1 MRCRCWCWRQVSF
14 AAFPPLPRHGVQV
27 VEANAVPL
35 LVLAAQEPELGLRR
49 VAASALA
56 DIAKHLPE
64 LAQAVVDAG
73 KCLTNVLALCSK
85 FTLLSPHRSISPDC
99 TQLSFAFGASHG
111 LKLECHDASK
121 HLVTWCVW

>member
-1 MRCRCWCWRQVSF
+1 M
-14 AAFPPLPRHGVQV
+14 
-27 VEANAVPL
+27 PL

-73 KCLTNVLALCSK
+73 KGLASVLALCSK
-85 FTLLSPHRSISPDC
+85 LTLLSPHRSISPDC
-99 TQLSFAFGASHG
+99 TQLSFVLGASHG
-111 LKLECHDASK
+111 LKLGCHEASR
-121 HLVTWCVW
+121 HLVTWCAW

>member
-1 MRCRCWCWRQVSF
+1 M
-14 AAFPPLPRHGVQV
+14 
-27 VEANAVPL
+27 PL

-73 KCLTNVLALCSK
+73 MC
-85 FTLLSPHRSISPDC
+85 
-99 TQLSFAFGASHG
+99 
-111 LKLECHDASK
+111 
-121 HLVTWCVW
+121 CVC